1 MSYIG
6 VIMLAVLSAL
16 FAPLKN
22 AGAFAREYMGAVN
35 TSPSAYCAE
44 NEAFTK
50 ASETCSVMSGKKRK
64 DRKRPISLFL
74 LLPVLFAAL
83 ASTKFYKLFIRGC
96 RLALL
101 YAAPLKRVVLQ
112 STRRSVLCVFTL

>member
-1 MSYIG
+1 
-6 VIMLAVLSAL
+6 MLAVLSAL
-16 FAPLKN
+16 FAPLKS

-83 ASTKFYKLFIRGC
+83 ASTKFYKLFIRGY

-112 STRRSVLCVFTL
+112 SARRSFLCVFTL

>member
-16 FAPLKN
+16 FAPLKS
-22 AGAFAREYMGAVN
+22 AGVFAREYMGAVN
-35 TSPSAYCAE
+35 AQSSSYCAE

-50 ASETCSVMSGKKRK
+50 APETCSVLSGKKRK
-64 DRKRPISLFL
+64 DRKRPVSLFL

-83 ASTKFYKLFIRGC
+83 ASTKFYKIFIPLC
-96 RLALL
+96 RF
-101 YAAPLKRVVLQ
+101 APLQIASYKAAFLRNT
-112 STRRSVLCVFTL
+112 SRSLLCVFTL

>member
-16 FAPLKN
+16 FAPLKS

-35 TSPSAYCAE
+35 APSSAYCAE

-50 ASETCSVMSGKKRK
+50 ASETCSVLSGKKKK
-64 DRKRPISLFL
+64 DKKRPISLFL

-83 ASTKFYKLFIRGC
+83 SSTKFYKIFISSCRFAPLFV
-96 RLALL
+96 
-101 YAAPLKRVVLQ
+101 APLKRAVLP
-112 STRRSVLCVFTL
+112 SAGRSLLCVFTL

>member
-16 FAPLKN
+16 FSPLKS
-22 AGAFAREYMGAVN
+22 AGVFAREYMGAVN

-83 ASTKFYKLFIRGC
+83 ASTKFYKLFISVC
-96 RLALL
+96 RF
-101 YAAPLKRVVLQ
+101 APLFVASLKRVALQ

>member
-1 MSYIG
+1 MSYFG

-16 FAPLKN
+16 FAPLKS
-22 AGAFAREYMGAVN
+22 AGVFAREYMGAVN
-35 TSPSAYCAE
+35 APSSAYCAE

-50 ASETCSVMSGKKRK
+50 ASETCSVLSGKKKK

-83 ASTKFYKLFIRGC
+83 ASTKFYKVFISGC
-96 RLALL
+96 RF
-101 YAAPLKRVVLQ
+101 APLFVARLKAVLLQ
-112 STRRSVLCVFTL
+112 SARRSILCVFTL